1 MISNAFPRQPMNAL
15 SRLLAAAA
23 LLATLGTAQA
33 QTTPEA
39 TPPTA
44 PATSAPATPAPVLTP
59 PTAAVAAKAAIFQG
73 APATKK
79 HYRAVYQLDTSDPKL
94 IGQTLRNMKN
104 ALDDPRLKG
113 KLELELVVFSGG
125 TVVFKKGQPYEA
137 DVLVLQQAGVIL
149 AQCENSMKAH
159 KLTKDDMLPYISYV
173 PTGNGELIIRQADG
187 WALVHP

>member
-1 MISNAFPRQPMNAL
+1 MNSL

-23 LLATLGTAQA
+23 LCATLGTAQA
-33 QTTPEA
+33 QTTPDA
-39 TPPTA
+39 TPPT
-44 PATSAPATPAPVLTP
+44 ATPAPVLTP
-59 PTAAVAAKAAIFQG
+59 PNAAAAAKAATFQG

-79 HYRAVYQLDTSDPKL
+79 HYRAVYQLDSSDPKL

-113 KLELELVVFSGG
+113 KLELQLVVFSGG
-125 TVVFKKGQPYEA
+125 TVVFKKNQPYEA
-137 DVLVLQQAGVIL
+137 DVLVLQQAGVL
-149 AQCENSMKAH
+149 LTQCENSMKAH
-159 KLTKDDMLPYISYV
+159 KLTREDMLPYIAYV

>member
-1 MISNAFPRQPMNAL
+1 MNSL

-23 LLATLGTAQA
+23 LVATIGTSTAAHA
-33 QTTPEA
+33 QTTPDA
-39 TPPTA
+39 TPPT
-44 PATSAPATPAPVLTP
+44 APATPAPVLTP
-59 PTAAVAAKAAIFQG
+59 PNAAVAAKAATFQG

-79 HYRAVYQLDTSDPKL
+79 HYRAVYQLDSSDPKL

-113 KLELELVVFSGG
+113 KLELQLVVFSGG
-125 TVVFKKGQPYEA
+125 TVVFKKNQPYEA
-137 DVLVLQQAGVIL
+137 DVLALQQAGVIL

-159 KLTKDDMLPYISYV
+159 KLIKDDMLPYISYV